1 LEQTAVRTQG
11 AADWAR
17 RWKSDPVQVDCTT
30 TVMLKILDGKCK
42 MNGAE
47 KQVIAEIYDVIKDR
61 PGKLLD
67 NKVHHLIAT
76 ARSCPDEKIL
86 EEIYEQRLYA
96 EQMISRPVM
105 KAFKAML
112 RSEGILP
119 DKL

>member
-1 LEQTAVRTQG
+1 
-11 AADWAR
+11 
-17 RWKSDPVQVDCTT
+17 
-30 TVMLKILDGKCK
+30 
-42 MNGAE
+42 
-47 KQVIAEIYDVIKDR
+47 
-61 PGKLLD
+61 
-67 NKVHHLIAT
+67 VHHLIAT